1 VQKDIETAT
10 ISIVKALKIHGP
22 YNIQYLVKD
31 DVVNVIE
38 CNLRASRSMPF
49 VSKCRGINLI
59 DLATLAMLG
68 KKIGHVKLSPMQVA
82 PHVGVKVPQFS
93 FMRLSGADPVLGV
106 EMLSTGEVA
115 CLGEN
120 FSDAFSKAL
129 QSAEFNIPPKDG
141 CVLISVGGDA
151 ERKSRVVPI
160 AQAFAD
166 MNFKIYATTNTAKV
180 LNANGIN
187 TVVLHKVKDPD
198 VTPNI
203 LDYLQ
208 ERKIDLVINVPM
220 ANRRS
225 NMSEI
230 ITDGYIIRR
239 QAVEFNV
246 PVITNLQLASALVE
260 VLKQKGQNG
269 NSIRSLNEYMDAL
282 PWKKW

>member
-1 VQKDIETAT
+1 
-10 ISIVKALKIHGP
+10 
-22 YNIQYLVKD
+22 
-31 DVVNVIE
+31 
-38 CNLRASRSMPF
+38 M
-49 VSKCRGINLI
+49 I

-68 KKIGHVKLSPMQVA
+68 KKIDGVKLSPMKVA

-115 CLGEN
+115 CIGEN

-129 QSAEFNIPPKDG
+129 QSAEFTIPPKDG
-141 CVLISVGGDA
+141 SVLHQRRRRRSNA
-151 ERKSRVVPI
+151 KHALSQSRRHSLKWASKSTQP
-160 AQAFAD
+160 QH
-166 MNFKIYATTNTAKV
+166 TANV
-180 LNANGIN
+180 LNAHGIA
-187 TVVLHKVKDPD
+187 TTVLHKVKDPD

-203 LDYLQ
+203 MDYLQ

-225 NMSEI
+225 SITDI

-246 PVITNLQLASALVE
+246 PVITNLQLA
-260 VLKQKGQNG
+260 
-269 NSIRSLNEYMDAL
+269 RHWWMC
-282 PWKKW
+282 